1 MAPSS
6 TWCGPR
12 LPRPAR
18 SWRSW
23 SRPTPPGSAA
33 RSWSRTTTSRT
44 WWTGSAGTMR
54 RCTSREATE
63 QPAPRGS
70 PAAGT
75 RTAGRSRAAHD
86 RAADRPAEQGRG
98 RGQARARSPG
108 QGGHAMSIRI
118 SYEGPRGCGHRK
130 AGGIYLVAPGV
141 GAPCGRFPLP
151 VDRCPTCS
159 HGLKQTR
166 GFTWFDPRTFWGP
179 AGCAAVYGPPQAQ
192 NRCQVCP
199 AGLALPERAGLL
211 WIGAQY
217 YPTPADFLTEAR
229 EQGISRRIAQVP
241 RELEIGQ
248 TWIFLAPPRV
258 LREAC

>member
-1 MAPSS
+1 
-6 TWCGPR
+6 
-12 LPRPAR
+12 
-18 SWRSW
+18 
-23 SRPTPPGSAA
+23 
-33 RSWSRTTTSRT
+33 
-44 WWTGSAGTMR
+44 
-54 RCTSREATE
+54 
-63 QPAPRGS
+63 
-70 PAAGT
+70 
-75 RTAGRSRAAHD
+75 
-86 RAADRPAEQGRG
+86 
-98 RGQARARSPG
+98 
-108 QGGHAMSIRI
+108 MSIRI

-248 TWIFLAPPRV
+248 TWIFLAHPRV
-258 LREAC
+258 FRASCPDCAREPRLLQDVPLANPDCPTCDGYGELWTPGVIAVFRPSAIEGVVAEGTSEEQAEGLRRRGIEPVIVRPLTPIHRVGVA